1 MLWHFD
7 HRYGTY
13 DGQTQAQANKGV
25 LPHTDATQKDDSSF
39 RVQPRYWVDGEQVL
53 ERGWWS
59 RRTWSMAFRDIGPAE
74 RTFIPTAVPM
84 VAAGNKA
91 PFLAITGTGAESLA
105 LLGLLSSL
113 LIDYDA
119 RQRGQL
125 MTFFII
131 EQLAVL
137 EPRELAEERPWLA
150 GNATCWLSPRV
161 LELVYTNVEM
171 TQLANECGDDGEPFC
186 WLPERRH
193 LIQAEID
200 AGVFHLYDMKRDDV
214 IWILD
219 SFTVLKKYQEAS
231 FEKGGFGEFRT
242 QKLVMNY
249 YDLMQKAI
257 ETGVAYQTPIDPPPG
272 HGPRHPRRSS

>member
-1 MLWHFD
+1 
-7 HRYGTY
+7 
-13 DGQTQAQANKGV
+13 
-25 LPHTDATQKDDSSF
+25 
-39 RVQPRYWVDGEQVL
+39 
-53 ERGWWS
+53 
-59 RRTWSMAFRDIGPAE
+59 MAFRDVGPAE
-74 RTFIPTAVPM
+74 RTFIPTAVPV
-84 VAAGNKA
+84 VAAGHNA

-105 LLGLLSSL
+105 LLGLLSTL

-119 RQRGQL
+119 RQRGQR
-125 MTFFII
+125 MTFFIL

-137 EPRELAEERPWLA
+137 EPRDLDDERSWLA
-150 GNATCWLSPRV
+150 GNATCWLYPRV

-171 TQLANECGDDGEPFC
+171 AQLANECGDDGEPFR

-200 AGVFHLYDMKRDDV
+200 AGVFHLYNLKRDDV

-219 SFTVLKKYQEAS
+219 SFTVLKKYQETS
-231 FEKGGFGEFRT
+231 LEKGGFGEFRT

-257 ETGVAYQTPIDPPPG
+257 ENGVAYQTPIDPRPG
-272 HGPRHPRRSS
+272 HGPRHPQRSS